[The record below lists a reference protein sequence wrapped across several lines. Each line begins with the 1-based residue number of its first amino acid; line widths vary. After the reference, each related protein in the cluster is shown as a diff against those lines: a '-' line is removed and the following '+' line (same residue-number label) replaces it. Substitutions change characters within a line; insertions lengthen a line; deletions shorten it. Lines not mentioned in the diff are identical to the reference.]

1 MDQYDQVINVVAPK
15 QAKLAIAGAE
25 FRVLESA
32 LEKKKD
38 SLKAVEFKLQKLEND
53 LKNVEDKKARLEA
66 EVSYCQQK
74 LSRAEKLIGGLAGE
88 KVRWAD
94 VIEELSGVYINL
106 TGDTL
111 VASGYIAYLGPVTLG
126 YRERLLTSWSTACKE
141 KKISLL

>member
-38 SLKAVEFKLQKLEND
+38 SLKAVEFKLQRLENN

-74 LSRAEKLIGGLAGE
+74 LARAEKLIGGLAGE
-88 KVRWAD
+88 KVR
-94 VIEELSGVYINL
+94 GQM
-106 TGDTL
+106 
-111 VASGYIAYLGPVTLG
+111 
-126 YRERLLTSWSTACKE
+126 
-141 KKISLL
+141 